1 MSSML
6 EAVEKE
12 DEAERPR
19 PYARSRPRPDGW
31 DEGNV
36 TVTLFC
42 QIFFLRKCV
51 FIDACLLLRSWSER
65 PSRPGLWTETGTPW

>member
-19 PYARSRPRPDGW
+19 PYARSRPKPEGW

-36 TVTLFC
+36 TVMLFG
-42 QIFFLRKCV
+42 QIFFLKNVC
-51 FIDACLLLRSWSER
+51 
-65 PSRPGLWTETGTPW
+65 